1 VLVVRRRRKSE
12 QAQQLM
18 LWKIDWEDIDFLSS
32 SADSNLTKST
42 VRLVAVASLD
52 GLDVLSAGSRADQ

>member
-1 VLVVRRRRKSE
+1 MKPLAASGHLLLVICACACHRRRKSE

-32 SADSNLTKST
+32 SADSNLAKST
-42 VRLVAVASLD
+42 VLI
-52 GLDVLSAGSRADQ
+52 

>member
-32 SADSNLTKST
+32 SADSHLTKST
-42 VRLVAVASLD
+42 VRLAAVSSLD
-52 GLDVLSAGSRADQ
+52 GLNVLSAGSRAGQ